1 MINKINTIED
11 IREFNRFFTVLMD
24 GLNLRY
30 LDTEFSIT
38 EFRVLYELN
47 LKSEITA
54 NQLIDMLKI
63 DKSYMSRILKKF
75 EKNQLIS
82 KESFL
87 TDKRFQILR
96 LTSQGQEVADQLIN
110 LTNHQIEVLIEPL
123 SMEQCCQIS
132 NAMKTIMKNFK
143 V

>member
-63 DKSYMSRILKKF
+63 DK
-75 EKNQLIS
+75 
-82 KESFL
+82 
-87 TDKRFQILR
+87 
-96 LTSQGQEVADQLIN
+96 
-110 LTNHQIEVLIEPL
+110 
-123 SMEQCCQIS
+123 
-132 NAMKTIMKNFK
+132 
-143 V
+143 